1 MLVPYSV
8 VGSFGEGNLKKA
20 QTYATR
26 YMHITPFVAIGVAI
40 VLNIAAPFIMHL
52 YDASAD
58 VIAISLNIIRIMAVC
73 YPF

>member
-8 VGSFGEGNLKKA
+8 LGSFREGNLKKA

-40 VLNIAAPFIMHL
+40 VMTIAAPFVIHL

-73 YPF
+73 FPF